1 MQQQGVLNV
10 KKSYVSVAWALTAVV
25 ALALLVAWGGHG
37 ASQADAQQPGVRA
50 QGPTNVALVDVNY
63 IFKKHAR
70 FKLLMEEM
78 KGDVDRAQAEFKRQA
93 EAINKDAENLAN
105 FRPGTPDYRA
115 AEEEVV
121 NRKSKLQGQMA
132 LQKKE
137 FLQREAKIYYNVYQ
151 EIIQEVQYYCQA
163 NNIGLVLSFN
173 GDPINPDN
181 PDDVLRG
188 INNKTVYYSKEL
200 DITGF
205 ILKRVGAPAAPA
217 GPVGF
222 RPAAGG
228 VR

>member
-1 MQQQGVLNV
+1 M
-10 KKSYVSVAWALTAVV
+10 KKFHVSVALAVAVVV
-25 ALALLVAWGGHG
+25 ALALLVSWAGPG
-37 ASQADAQQPGVRA
+37 ASRADAQQPGVRP

-70 FKLLMEEM
+70 FKAQMEEM
-78 KGDVDRAQAEFKRQA
+78 KVDVDRVQAEFKRQA
-93 EAINKDAENLAN
+93 DAINKDAENLQN
-105 FRPGTPDYRA
+105 FRPGTPDYRS

-121 NRKSKLQGQMA
+121 NRKAKLQGQMA

-137 FLQREAKIYYNVYQ
+137 FLQREAKIYFNVYQ

-188 INNKTVYYSKEL
+188 INNKTVYYDKGL

-205 ILKRVGAPAAPA
+205 ILKRVGAPAPAA

-222 RPAAGG
+222 RPMPGG
-228 VR
+228 AVR